1 MAGASMAVPA
11 TGMRNYYAHTPWAH
25 ILRNRSRLERT
36 ASTREW
42 YVVRYVALSFVRL
55 LKFATIAG
63 PSWKGVF
70 MSIPAGQRQP
80 AGRASRY
87 RHYMQENEGKENT

>member
-1 MAGASMAVPA
+1 
-11 TGMRNYYAHTPWAH
+11 MRNYYAHTPWAH
-25 ILRNRSRLERT
+25 ILRNRSRLELRVRT
-36 ASTREW
+36 ASTRER

-70 MSIPAGQRQP
+70 MSIPAGQRRP
-80 AGRASRY
+80 AGRASSY
-87 RHYMQENEGKENT
+87 RHYMQENKGKENA